1 YHPLFAELLRA
12 ELRAQLPDEVP
23 QLHRRAATWLAAH
36 GDDAAALRHAA
47 AGGAWDL
54 AAELTTARWFAMMID
69 GEMGALRPIPET
81 VPRDLVD
88 PSPELALAFGGAL
101 LARGDPAGAQ
111 PYLARAEE
119 GEALVA
125 PE

>member
-47 AGGAWDL
+47 TGGAWDL
-54 AAELTTARWFAMMID
+54 AAELPTARWFHMMID
-69 GEMGALRPIPET
+69 GEMGALRPILET
-81 VPRDLVD
+81 MPRELVD
-88 PSPELALAFGGAL
+88 ASPELALAVGGGL
-101 LARGDPAGAQ
+101 LARGEHAAAQ
-111 PYLARAEE
+111 
-119 GEALVA
+119 GELL
-125 PE
+125 PPRGG